1 MPRHEI
7 LSHTQ
12 IEQRI
17 RSHFQVIED
26 SRGTLDRLNSAMLP
40 LWQELSSK
48 TPGGRHRYTAYTRG
62 FARGVHDA
70 LWHTLM
76 QEKVEFVYRIRQDLP
91 EINAKRDELF
101 STHKQSVHRLTEE
114 FYEAG
119 IGIKLNDAYYSHV
132 WKGTDK
138 PIGAWSVPRS
148 NMPSSGKLPGIPAYK
163 VA

>member
-40 LWQELSSK
+40 LWAELASRTAS
-48 TPGGRHRYTAYTRG
+48 GRHRYTAYTSG
-62 FARGVHDA
+62 FARGVFDA

-76 QEKVEFVYRIRQDLP
+76 QEKVEFVYQLRNDVPQ
-91 EINAKRDELF
+91 INAKKGELF

-119 IGIKLNDAYYSHV
+119 LGVLLSDAYYSHV

-138 PIGAWSVPRS
+138 PIGAWSAPRS
-148 NMPSSGKLPGIPAYK
+148 NLPQNGITRGVKLYA
-163 VA
+163 A

>member
-40 LWQELSSK
+40 LWAELASR
-48 TPGGRHRYTAYTRG
+48 TAGGRHRYTAYTSG
-62 FARGVHDA
+62 FARGVFDA

-76 QEKVEFVYRIRQDLP
+76 QEKVEFVYQLRNDVP
-91 EINAKRDELF
+91 KINAKKGELF

-114 FYEAG
+114 FYEAELG
-119 IGIKLNDAYYSHV
+119 ILLSDAYHSHV

>member
-7 LSHTQ
+7 MSHTQ

-17 RSHFQVIED
+17 RSHFHVIED

-48 TPGGRHRYTAYTRG
+48 TPAGRHRYTAYTRG

-76 QEKVEFVYRIRQDLP
+76 QEKVEFVYQLRQDLP
-91 EINAKRDELF
+91 EISAKKGELF

-114 FYEAG
+114 FYAAG

-148 NMPSSGKLPGIPAYK
+148 NLPSSGKLPGIPAYK